1 MTFVAFK
8 EKIWKRVKGG
18 KKNNKKNV
26 ASLGASLPIA
36 FLKGWIIIQIE
47 LAFFSYTVQLKSFL
61 CRIFMIIHLFLSW
74 AESLAQEAV
83 VQMKG
88 IVSGKM
94 GLWKWVYLTSHI
106 HSNYQRI
113 FSNLSKELRK
123 WCNVKNQKSWVLIKV
138 WSLSVCFCFWWNQTL
153 PVEYVTYFR

>member
-1 MTFVAFK
+1 M
-8 EKIWKRVKGG
+8 KGG

-94 GLWKWVYLTSHI
+94 GFVKVGLSDKPYPQQLPK
-106 HSNYQRI
+106 NI
-113 FSNLSKELRK
+113 FKPFK
-123 WCNVKNQKSWVLIKV
+123 GA
-138 WSLSVCFCFWWNQTL
+138 
-153 PVEYVTYFR
+153 